1 MTPSILATPR
11 YNLILGV
18 GKGVISERPRLRN
31 SDWYKI
37 SGAILSN
44 NALFII
50 VCDSALMGYVF
61 SITGN
66 QIMKILYIETN
77 SISLNPT
84 YTISYGDE
92 NTSHINLYKDNDNYY
107 NINFNVSGNAHYFKI
122 TVIY

>member
-1 MTPSILATPR
+1 
-11 YNLILGV
+11 
-18 GKGVISERPRLRN
+18 
-31 SDWYKI
+31 
-37 SGAILSN
+37 
-44 NALFII
+44 
-50 VCDSALMGYVF
+50 MGYVF